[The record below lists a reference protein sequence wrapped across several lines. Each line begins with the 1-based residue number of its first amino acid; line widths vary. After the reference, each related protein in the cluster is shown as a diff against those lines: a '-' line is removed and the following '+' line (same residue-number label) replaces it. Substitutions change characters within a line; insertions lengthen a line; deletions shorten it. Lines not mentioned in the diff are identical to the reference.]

1 MAQSRREVERVSVVV
16 PVVWCIVQGKA
27 MGSPE
32 LFYISWV
39 PQSLVLDPGA
49 ELWVSLPGV
58 LQQFLVTP
66 VFLSVLS
73 YRTVVERVPQRLIVH

>member
-1 MAQSRREVERVSVVV
+1 
-16 PVVWCIVQGKA
+16 

-49 ELWVSLPGV
+49 ELRLSLPGV

-73 YRTVVERVPQRLIVH
+73 YRTVVERVPQR